1 MTIPGTAL
9 DLGRSAFTE
18 HRWSEAFEC
27 LVRADNNGGLPPQD
41 IELLASVAMLLGHD
55 EAGIG
60 YLTRA
65 HDEYLTVGDVDSALR
80 CAAWLIMFLL
90 DTGEHARASGWL
102 GKAKRL
108 AGSLEEATAGAGFL
122 LIPVALGTLRGGDAE
137 AGYVMFRRALE
148 LGESFRERDLQAMG
162 RLGVGTSRLA
172 LGHPDE
178 GLRTLDELMVSV
190 MAGEVSPI
198 PTGII
203 FCAVLGSCR
212 LAQDVARAREWTA
225 ALERWCG
232 ERPDMVMFGAQCQ
245 AYRAELLILHGA
257 WDQALEVARAAEGR
271 IRKGDPDATF
281 GAWYQEGEV
290 FRLKGHAVEAERAF
304 RTAAETGFEPEPGMA
319 LLRLL
324 NGRISEAQARIRRA
338 VEEADPGNRRRL
350 LPALVDIELAAGDT
364 SAARAAVD
372 DLLAGLHSGSQP
384 LENAGARQAEA
395 AVLLAEGDAGAA
407 LRAARQAWRQWY
419 GLEAPFKAA
428 CARVIAA
435 RACAAL
441 GDPDSAAMEFEAA
454 LEEFADLG
462 AAPSIAQVQALR
474 NRGGEGK
481 TTLTPRELEVLRLI
495 AAGES
500 NKSIARQLY
509 LSEKTVAR
517 HAGNIFAKLGVGSR
531 TAAASYA
538 FENHLI
544 R

>member
-1 MTIPGTAL
+1 MSVPATAL

-18 HRWSEAFEC
+18 HRWSAAFEC
-27 LVRADNNGGLPPQD
+27 LVRADDDGGLPPQD
-41 IELLASVAMLLGHD
+41 IELLASVAMLLGHNE
-55 EAGIG
+55 EAIG

-65 HDEYLTVGDVDSALR
+65 HNEYLTVGDTDSALR

-90 DTGEHARASGWL
+90 DAGEHARGSGWL
-102 GKAKRL
+102 GKANRL
-108 AGSLEEATAGAGFL
+108 AESLEHATAGVGFL
-122 LIPVALGTLRGGDAE
+122 LISVALGSLRGGDAE
-137 AGYVMFRRALE
+137 AGYVNFCRAFE
-148 LGESFRERDLQAMG
+148 LGESFNEKDLQAMG
-162 RLGVGTSRLA
+162 RLGIGTSRLA
-172 LGHPDE
+172 LGYPEE

-203 FCAVLGSCR
+203 YCAVLGSCR
-212 LAQDVARAREWTA
+212 LAQDVGRAREWTA

-290 FRLKGHAVEAERAF
+290 FRLRGRAEETERAF

-324 NGRISEAQARIRRA
+324 TGRNSEAQARIRRA
-338 VEEADPGNRRRL
+338 VAEADPGNRRRL
-350 LPALVDIELAAGDT
+350 LPALVDIELAVGET
-364 SAARAAVD
+364 GAARAAVEE
-372 DLLAGLHSGSQP
+372 LLAGLRDGSQL
-384 LENAGARQAEA
+384 LESAGARQAEA

-407 LRAARQAWRQWY
+407 LRASRQAWRQWY
-419 GLEAPFKAA
+419 VLEAPFKAA
-428 CARVIAA
+428 CARVIAG

-441 GDPDSAAMEFEAA
+441 GDADSAAMEFEAA

-462 AAPSIAQVQALR
+462 AAPAIAEVQALR
-474 NRGGEGK
+474 NGGGEVK
-481 TTLTPRELEVLRLI
+481 TALTPRELEVLRLI

-500 NKSIARQLY
+500 NKAIARQLY

-544 R
+544 G